1 MEKEED
7 NSDRLFHQSHKVNHI
22 RTKQKGEKRE

>member
-7 NSDRLFHQSHKVNHI
+7 NSDRVFHQSHKVNHM
-22 RTKQKGEKRE
+22 RKKQKGEKRE